1 MNIENIGGIPAHPLL
16 VHAPVVLLPLLAVCV
31 IVASIKANWHK
42 ISSIPLAILSGVVIV
57 TSWLAK
63 ESGEH
68 LEERIRETAL
78 SEKHAEYG
86 FQFFNIAL
94 VVFFAVIVWS
104 AIGYFRKSD
113 SPFFAYKEWVRKVV
127 SLVVVVILLF
137 GTYFVYLTGHSGA
150 DSVWHDT
157 PAEKSGGG

>member
-63 ESGEH
+63 DLVNTWKNESVK
-68 LEERIRETAL
+68 LRSAKSTLNMVSSFLIL
-78 SEKHAEYG
+78 PSS
-86 FQFFNIAL
+86 FFL
-94 VVFFAVIVWS
+94 Q
-104 AIGYFRKSD
+104 
-113 SPFFAYKEWVRKVV
+113 
-127 SLVVVVILLF
+127 
-137 GTYFVYLTGHSGA
+137 
-150 DSVWHDT
+150 
-157 PAEKSGGG
+157 

>member
-63 ESGEH
+63 ESGGH
-68 LEERIRETAL
+68 LEERMETAL

-94 VVFFAVIVWS
+94 VVFAVIVWS
-104 AIGYFRKSD
+104 ESD
-113 SPFFAYKEWVRKVV
+113 ILKKVF
-127 SLVVVVILLF
+127 LPIKN
-137 GTYFVYLTGHSGA
+137 G
-150 DSVWHDT
+150 
-157 PAEKSGGG
+157 

>member
-68 LEERIRETAL
+68 LKNESVKLRSAKSTLNMVSSFLIL
-78 SEKHAEYG
+78 PSS
-86 FQFFNIAL
+86 FFL
-94 VVFFAVIVWS
+94 Q
-104 AIGYFRKSD
+104 
-113 SPFFAYKEWVRKVV
+113 
-127 SLVVVVILLF
+127 
-137 GTYFVYLTGHSGA
+137 
-150 DSVWHDT
+150 
-157 PAEKSGGG
+157 